1 MANFDVVRKKISIK
15 DVRHAQHKDFLR
27 RLSQRAHRLH
37 RLRVAWSAVLT
48 VGFVLFSGV
57 SIWQHQAR
65 ALEYTAVQQA
75 ELQKVRL
82 HALTRFNNLPVESV
96 DPKTDSIV
104 EYLADKKSP
113 LVDYAGIIARSP
125 NYKLLIGIA
134 QAETNLCKKT
144 LSNNC
149 WGIGPGSPFYY
160 DDIKFSL
167 YYADYLIEKYE
178 SLGMDTPEKMVR
190 TYVGYHNPTWIEA
203 INEVFYDL
211 EVRGL

>member
-1 MANFDVVRKKISIK
+1 
-15 DVRHAQHKDFLR
+15 
-27 RLSQRAHRLH
+27 
-37 RLRVAWSAVLT
+37 
-48 VGFVLFSGV
+48 
-57 SIWQHQAR
+57 
-65 ALEYTAVQQA
+65 
-75 ELQKVRL
+75 
-82 HALTRFNNLPVESV
+82 VESV

-203 INEVFYDL
+203 INNVFYDL

>member
-134 QAETNLCKKT
+134 QA
-144 LSNNC
+144 
-149 WGIGPGSPFYY
+149 
-160 DDIKFSL
+160 
-167 YYADYLIEKYE
+167 
-178 SLGMDTPEKMVR
+178 
-190 TYVGYHNPTWIEA
+190 
-203 INEVFYDL
+203 
-211 EVRGL
+211 